1 MAKKRTPAT
10 KDDDAEMTAKA
21 AEAFAMYVAMGPGR
35 SLTNLA
41 HILTEQN
48 RYKTRTTARNAVATW
63 SARYRWQERIASAVT
78 AQGEELLAQITE
90 FDIHALRISSEL
102 LYRQI
107 LTLQPSDVDEI
118 IKIRQMVRRPEPRGG
133 SESVNVNLAVTLR
146 TIVEQVAAEEGL
158 DPEQV
163 LAQAEKI
170 LASGG

>member
-1 MAKKRTPAT
+1 M
-10 KDDDAEMTAKA
+10 
-21 AEAFAMYVAMGPGR
+21 VGR
-35 SLTNLA
+35 
-41 HILTEQN
+41 
-48 RYKTRTTARNAVATW
+48 W
-63 SARYRWQERIASAVT
+63 SVQHRWQERIASAVT
-78 AQGEELLAQITE
+78 TQGEELLAQITE

-107 LTLQPSDVDEI
+107 LTLQPSDIDEV

-133 SESVNVNLAVTLR
+133 AESVNINLAVTLR
-146 TIVEQVAAEEGL
+146 AIVEQVAAEEGL